1 MKKVRYVAGLAGLA
15 PAAAGVMTGTAA
27 HAAPAGDSPGRTAPA
42 VAKSAK
48 TVSLSHLRALDARV
62 DRVYSCFDFK
72 SGHYGWCNAP
82 VTGRNAS
89 HRALFYLSI
98 PPFAY
103 SVYNGD
109 RMKVTCYY
117 TGASHYGDS
126 YYDHIVR
133 EDSLSGVE
141 GPDYR
146 TGHMYDYF
154 INFSNQT
161 PKAVGL
167 RHC

>member
-1 MKKVRYVAGLAGLA
+1 MKKVRYIAGLAGLA
-15 PAAAGVMTGTAA
+15 PAAAGVMAGTAA
-27 HAAPAGDSPGRTAPA
+27 HAAPAGGSPGRDASA
-42 VAKSAK
+42 VAKTAK
-48 TVSLSHLRALDARV
+48 TVSLYHLRAPDLRPA
-62 DRVYSCFDFK
+62 RVYSCFDFE
-72 SGHYGWCNAP
+72 SGYYGWCNAP

-89 HRALFYLSI
+89 HPARFYLASA
-98 PPFAY
+98 PFDY

-109 RMKVTCYY
+109 RMKITCYY
-117 TGASHYGDS
+117 TGTSHYGDI

-141 GPDYR
+141 GPDYYV
-146 TGHMYDYF
+146 GHMYDYF

-167 RHC
+167 HHC